1 MTLRPPPAIRK
12 LYAYRTEMLYAYAG
26 SGMSTSDADAKAEVK
41 EARERSGG
49 DSLAG
54 LAKGIAVLEAF
65 TTARS
70 PLTIA
75 ETARLTDLSR
85 PTARRC
91 LLTLTEL
98 GYLRFDGKR
107 FTPTR
112 RVLRLGSAYIGSDS
126 LSSIAQPHLETL
138 RDLLRQSV
146 ALTVW
151 DEGDTVVVA
160 RADADRVLAVGGLLG
175 RLGRRL
181 PAYCTASGR
190 VFLAAMSP
198 EEVAATLSGRPP
210 QPHTHLTLT
219 DPADILRAVDEVR
232 ANGYA
237 LVDSELEPGYLVIAA
252 PVYDSNGK
260 TIAVL
265 SVSGTKPQVSAEKAL
280 DAFLPA
286 LQEHADRISRLT

>member
-1 MTLRPPPAIRK
+1 
-12 LYAYRTEMLYAYAG
+12 
-26 SGMSTSDADAKAEVK
+26 MSASDDNARAEVAEAK

-49 DSLAG
+49 DGLAG

-65 TTARS
+65 TTAKS

-75 ETARLTDLSR
+75 EMARLTDLSR

-112 RVLRLGSAYIGSDS
+112 RVLRLGAAYIGSDS
-126 LSSIAQPHLETL
+126 LSSIAQPHLEAL
-138 RDLLRQSV
+138 RDLIHESV

-151 DEGDTVVVA
+151 DEGDTVIVA

-190 VFLAAMSP
+190 VFLAAMAP
-198 EEVAATLSGRPP
+198 EEAAAALAERQP
-210 QPHTHLTLT
+210 QAHTHLTLT
-219 DPADILRAVDEVR
+219 DPAAILQAIDDVR
-232 ANGYA
+232 ASGYA
-237 LVDSELEPGYLVIAA
+237 LVDSELEIGYLVIAA

-265 SVSGTKPQVSAEKAL
+265 SVNATNPQMTGEKAL
-280 DAFLPA
+280 DAFLAA
-286 LQEHADRISRLT
+286 LLEHADRISRLT

>member
-1 MTLRPPPAIRK
+1 
-12 LYAYRTEMLYAYAG
+12 
-26 SGMSTSDADAKAEVK
+26 MSTSDRIAKAEVK
-41 EARERSGG
+41 DARERGG
-49 DSLAG
+49 SDGLAG

-75 ETARLTDLSR
+75 EAARLTNLSR

-98 GYLRFDGKR
+98 DYLRFDGKR

-126 LSSIAQPHLETL
+126 LSSIAQPLLEAL
-138 RDLLRQSV
+138 RDLLGESV

-190 VFLAAMSP
+190 VFMAAMAP
-198 EEVAATLSGRPP
+198 EEAAATLAGRQP

-219 DPADILRAVDEVR
+219 DPAAILRAVDDVR
-232 ANGYA
+232 SSGYA
-237 LVDSELEPGYLVIAA
+237 LVDSELELGYLVIAA

-265 SVSGTKPQVSAEKAL
+265 TVNATKPQVNVEKAL
-280 DAFLPA
+280 NEFLPA
-286 LQEHADRISRLT
+286 LREHADRISRLT

>member
-1 MTLRPPPAIRK
+1 MGA
-12 LYAYRTEMLYAYAG
+12 
-26 SGMSTSDADAKAEVK
+26 SDGVAAAEVK
-41 EARERSGG
+41 DARPRGGG
-49 DSLAG
+49 DGLAG

-65 TTARS
+65 AAARL

-126 LSSIAQPHLETL
+126 LSSIAQPYLESL
-138 RDLLRQSV
+138 RDLLRETV

-151 DEGDTVVVA
+151 DEGETVVVA

-190 VFLAAMSP
+190 VFMAAMTP
-198 EEVAATLSGRPP
+198 EEAAAALADRQP
-210 QPHTHLTLT
+210 QAHTHLTLT
-219 DPADILRAVDEVR
+219 DPEAILRAVDEAR
-232 ANGYA
+232 TDGYA
-237 LVDSELEPGYLVIAA
+237 LVDSEIELGYLVIAA
-252 PVYDSNGK
+252 PVLDSNGK
-260 TIAVL
+260 TIAAL
-265 SVSGTKPQVSAEKAL
+265 SVNVTNPQVGSEKAL
-280 DAFLPA
+280 SEFLPA
-286 LQEHADRISRLT
+286 LLEHADRISRLT

>member
-1 MTLRPPPAIRK
+1 M
-12 LYAYRTEMLYAYAG
+12 RTSG
-26 SGMSTSDADAKAEVK
+26 SVVEAEV
-41 EARERSGG
+41 RDVRPRGGG
-49 DSLAG
+49 DGLAG

-65 TTARS
+65 ASARS

-75 ETARLTDLSR
+75 EAARLTDLSR

-126 LSSIAQPHLETL
+126 LSSIAQPHLEAL
-138 RDLLRQSV
+138 RDLVRESV

-190 VFLAAMSP
+190 VFMAAMTP
-198 EEVAATLSGRPP
+198 EQAAATLADRKP
-210 QPHTHLTLT
+210 QAHTHLTLT
-219 DPADILRAVDEVR
+219 DPDAILRAVDEVR
-232 ANGYA
+232 TNGYA
-237 LVDSELEPGYLVIAA
+237 LVDSEIEHGFVVIA
-252 PVYDSNGK
+252 VGVLDSHGEA
-260 TIAVL
+260 IAAL
-265 SVSGTKPQVSAEKAL
+265 SVNANSPRVSGEKAFSE
-280 DAFLPA
+280 FLPV